1 MIKAVIFDM
10 DGVIIDSEMKYTELI
25 YQFARAKNPS
35 VRIEQLFPIVGSS
48 AQGTWSI
55 VAGAIQN
62 GQSWEELQEEYR
74 ELNVYK
80 DIDYR
85 EIFRP
90 EVRDVFRYLK
100 DNGIQIAL
108 ASSTGRPLVNRVLQE
123 NEILSCFDMTICGA
137 EVTKKKPDPQIYLKA
152 AAALGRQAG
161 ECLVVEDSTYGVTAG
176 HRAGM
181 TVAAIR
187 DDRFQFDQSL
197 ADYHIDRVLD
207 VISLL
212 ERLNE
217 VHQSS

>member
-25 YQFARAKNPS
+25 YQFARTKNPA

-48 AQGTWSI
+48 AQGTWDI
-55 VAGAIQN
+55 VAQAIQN
-62 GQSWEELQEEYR
+62 GQSWEELRDEYR
-74 ELNVYK
+74 ELDVYR

-85 EIFRP
+85 ELFRP
-90 EVRDVFRYLK
+90 EVRDVFDYLK
-100 DNGIQIAL
+100 ANGIQIAL
-108 ASSTGRPLVNRVLQE
+108 ASSTGRPLVNRVLTE
-123 NEILSCFDMTICGA
+123 NEILSYFDMTICGA
-137 EVTKKKPDPQIYLKA
+137 EVTKKKPDPQIYRKA
-152 AAALGRQAG
+152 ADALGRQPS

-181 TVAAIR
+181 TVAAVR

-207 VISLL
+207 VIRLL
-212 ERLNE
+212 EKLNGKLE
-217 VHQSS
+217 